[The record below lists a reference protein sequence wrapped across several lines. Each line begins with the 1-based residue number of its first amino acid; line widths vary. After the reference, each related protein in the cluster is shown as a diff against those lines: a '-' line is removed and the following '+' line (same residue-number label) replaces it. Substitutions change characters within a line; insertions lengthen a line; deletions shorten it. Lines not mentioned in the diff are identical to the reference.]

1 MFTAAMLDE
10 FDLSSGYKASPTP
23 FVVLSYADWRALYR
37 HKLKYTNPHK
47 ENAKMFDDLEIPSE
61 VLDTVQTGFALVEPQ
76 DAAIKGDIKSPGN
89 GIATWGQIFL
99 IESSKVT
106 QDEQD
111 ADTRIV
117 EITYQVAPDAM
128 RSYGPDPNAGRDLK
142 QFYRI
147 TGAALGDKN
156 HKKRGKTMFDLAKL
170 KSLAGAIGFDTQG
183 QGLKLGVF
191 FNGQEDGTPAFVV
204 GKTVSTVA
212 KNSWYEGKKR
222 TEITDFIPLSVS

>member
-1 MFTAAMLDE
+1 
-10 FDLSSGYKASPTP
+10 
-23 FVVLSYADWRALYR
+23 
-37 HKLKYTNPHK
+37 
-47 ENAKMFDDLEIPSE
+47 MFDDLEIPSE
-61 VLDTVQTGFALVEPQ
+61 VLDTVQTGFALTEPH
-76 DAAIKGDIKSPGN
+76 DAAIKGDINRPGN

-106 QDEQD
+106 QDEKD
-111 ADTRIV
+111 PTTRVV
-117 EITYQVAPDAM
+117 EITYQVAPDAT
-128 RSYGPDPNAGRDLK
+128 RPDGGVDPNAGRDLK

-147 TGAALGDKN
+147 TQPALTDKN
-156 HKKRGKTMFDLAKL
+156 HQKRGKTMFDLAKL